1 MKQTYPTLDILL
13 RWVVAL
19 AVFVYFGAAERPLG
33 AGRSVRAVAQ
43 THQKQDSS
51 SNC

>member
-19 AVFVYFGAAERPLG
+19 AVFVYFGAVTQSFLAKSTSAKKP
-33 AGRSVRAVAQ
+33 
-43 THQKQDSS
+43 
-51 SNC
+51 